1 MTNVIHA
8 HKLMD
13 FIQAN
18 PQLSTL
24 DEIKKSFK
32 KQFGD
37 VRFTNCTHNVYTFDE
52 IFEFLFQRNKVD
64 QNSGRIKVNEDN
76 RCDDD

>member
-1 MTNVIHA
+1 MNNVVHA

-13 FIQAN
+13 FMQAN
-18 PQLSTL
+18 PQLSSV
-24 DEIKKSFK
+24 DEIKTEFI

-37 VRFTNCTHNVYTFDE
+37 VRFTNCTNNIYTIDE
-52 IFEFLFQRNKVD
+52 IFLFLYERNKV
-64 QNSGRIKVNEDN
+64 QNFSDGIKVNENN